1 MSILT
6 AGLSVAAYVLGSIP
20 FGLLIGFARGV
31 DVRKTG
37 SGNIGATNVFRTVG
51 TSWGGLTFL
60 LDAVK
65 GFVPAAL
72 FPRVLSGLTGA
83 ESGAGHALLFGCLAI
98 VGHNWPVF
106 LRFKGGKGIATSAG
120 ALLGFAPLEL
130 GVGALTWLVLFLLTR
145 YVSVASIAAA
155 LAIPAAG
162 WLHGGMEKPLLPGVL
177 SGLGLVAVLRHRAN
191 IRRLLNGTES
201 RFKRTQREAPAA
213 DANAKPQEGPSTE

>member
-1 MSILT
+1 MTTVT
-6 AGLSVAAYVLGSIP
+6 AGLAAGAYLLGSVP
-20 FGLLIGFARGV
+20 FGLLIGYARGV
-31 DVRKTG
+31 DVRKVG

-51 TSWGGLTFL
+51 KPWGALAFL

-72 FPRVLSGLTGA
+72 FPRVLAAVTGA
-83 ESGAGHALLFGCLAI
+83 DVGAGHALLFGCLAI

-130 GVGALTWLVLFLLTR
+130 GVGALTWLALFLLTR

-155 LAIPAAG
+155 LAIPVAG
-162 WLHGGMEKPLLPGVL
+162 WIHGGMDKPLLPGVL
-177 SGLGLVAVLRHRAN
+177 SGLGLVAVLRHRSN

-201 RFKRTQREAPAA
+201 RFKGAKRETPGPEAGE
-213 DANAKPQEGPSTE
+213 KP